1 MEIGVALIDTAV
13 GGVTAGL
20 PLVVEADQGAGR
32 NALFLQLVGGALAR
46 GEQVVFLSAD
56 PPTLLLHQSSAMQID
71 LETPLR
77 DQRLVLLEMD
87 PAAPSQ
93 LRVHGPSALIDAIR
107 ETAPRATFLAINPLS
122 SLTSEIL
129 DESQLRSVVRS
140 IHQDWEKAHLVMGVE
155 TDMLEQSAG
164 LRRILLSACGAYVR
178 AQRKYGPHC
187 VLQIERLRVGNL
199 PEAPIPFRLSHL
211 GTQMEQ
217 ATESPDRV
225 DEAEYVR
232 PLPVDTS
239 PTTSRAPAPERR
251 ASDTPQPVA
260 VSPSATPVAD
270 SPAAAVPA
278 PAIPVAEASV
288 VPGSAA
294 ASEDRERSV
303 LIIDDDA
310 LAREMYTDWLRDRYR
325 ISSARDGSEGLA
337 AFMAQR
343 PDLIILD
350 LEMPKVSGFE
360 VLRALSG
367 ASQWTP
373 VIVISGRIRRPL
385 DRVRPFLLGASDVIG
400 KPPERFDLVR
410 RVDTLIRTEGPPPDL
425 QEFAMLREDDNETVV
440 LDEAPFRRRLER
452 AALIARRFDIASCLL
467 SLEVSTPDELEH
479 VMSVADEELR
489 MEDSIFVVSEERAI
503 FLLVGAPVEGATAG
517 LARLCNGLEKRG
529 VPLDH
534 LQGQLVEVRP
544 ELDVSTWSDFF
555 KEMVPWLS
563 LRAQ

>member
-1 MEIGVALIDTAV
+1 MEIGVALIDAAV

-56 PPTLLLHQSSAMQID
+56 PPTLLLHQASAMQID
-71 LETPLR
+71 LESPLR

-87 PAAPSQ
+87 PAAASQ
-93 LRVHGPSALIDAIR
+93 LRAHGPGALVEAIR

-122 SLTSEIL
+122 TLTSEIL
-129 DESQLRSVVRS
+129 DEPQLRSVVRTV
-140 IHQDWEKAHLVMGVE
+140 HQDWENAHLVVGVE
-155 TDMLEQSAG
+155 TDMLEHSNG

-187 VLQIERLRVGNL
+187 VLQVERLRVGNM

-211 GTQMEQ
+211 GARIEQ
-217 ATESPDRV
+217 ASESEGVGD
-225 DEAEYVR
+225 AAYVR
-232 PLPVDTS
+232 PLPTEPAREVPPAPAAPPQHPVESATGEVE
-239 PTTSRAPAPERR
+239 TRAPA
-251 ASDTPQPVA
+251 ADPVA
-260 VSPSATPVAD
+260 AD
-270 SPAAAVPA
+270 D
-278 PAIPVAEASV
+278 
-288 VPGSAA
+288 G
-294 ASEDRERSV
+294 RERSI
-303 LIIDDDA
+303 LIVDDDA
-310 LAREMYTDWLRDRYR
+310 LAREMYSDWLKDRYR
-325 ISSARDGSEGLA
+325 ISTARDGSEGLA
-337 AFMAQR
+337 AYMAQR
-343 PDLIILD
+343 PDLILLD

-367 ASQWTP
+367 SSQWTP

-410 RVDTLIRTEGPPPDL
+410 RVDTLIRTESPPPDL
-425 QEFAMLREDDNETVV
+425 QEFAMLREDDNDSVV
-440 LDEAPFRRRLER
+440 LEEAPFRRRLER
-452 AALIARRFDIASCLL
+452 AAVMARRFDIASCLL
-467 SLEVSTPDELEH
+467 TLEVPGSEELDH

-489 MEDSIFVVSEERAI
+489 MEDSIHAVSENRAV
-503 FLLVGAPVEGATAG
+503 FLLVGAPVEGASAG
-517 LARLCNGLEKRG
+517 LGRLCNALEKRG
-529 VPLDH
+529 VALDR
-534 LQGQLVEVRP
+534 LQGQLFEVHP

>member
-1 MEIGVALIDTAV
+1 MAEKHCGIEDSLEIGVALIDAAV

-46 GEQVVFLSAD
+46 GEQVVFLAAD
-56 PPTLLLHQSSAMQID
+56 PPTLLLHQASAMQID
-71 LETPLR
+71 LESPLR

-122 SLTSEIL
+122 TLTSEIL
-129 DESQLRSVVRS
+129 DEPQLRSVVRS
-140 IHQDWEKAHLVMGVE
+140 IHQDWENAHLVTGVE
-155 TDMLEQSAG
+155 TDMLEQSPG

-187 VLQIERLRVGNL
+187 LLQIERLRVGNL

-211 GTQMEQ
+211 GTQIEQ
-217 ATESPDRV
+217 AAEKPDRV
-225 DEAEYVR
+225 EEAAYVR
-232 PLPVDTS
+232 PLPADPNRPVAPPPALPPAEDE
-239 PTTSRAPAPERR
+239 PAP
-251 ASDTPQPVA
+251 PQPVET
-260 VSPSATPVAD
+260 VSA
-270 SPAAAVPA
+270 PAAAP
-278 PAIPVAEASV
+278 ASV
-288 VPGSAA
+288 A
-294 ASEDRERSV
+294 EDRERTV
-303 LIIDDDA
+303 LIVDDDA
-310 LAREMYTDWLRDRYR
+310 LAREMYIDWLKDRYR
-325 ISSARDGSEGLA
+325 ISTARDGSEGLA

-425 QEFAMLREDDNETVV
+425 QEFAMLREDDNDTVV
-440 LDEAPFRRRLER
+440 LDEAPFRRRLGR
-452 AALIARRFDIASCLL
+452 AAVIARRFDIASCLL
-467 SLEVSTPDELEH
+467 SLEVATPDELEH

-489 MEDSIFVVSEERAI
+489 MEDSIFPLSEERAI

-517 LARLCNGLEKRG
+517 LARLCNALEKRG
-529 VPLDH
+529 VALDH
-534 LQGQLVEVRP
+534 LQGQLLEVHP
-544 ELDVSTWSDFF
+544 DLDVSTWSDFF

>member
-1 MEIGVALIDTAV
+1 MEIGVALIDAAV

-56 PPTLLLHQSSAMQID
+56 PPTLLLHQASAMQID
-71 LETPLR
+71 LESPLR

-93 LRVHGPSALIDAIR
+93 LRMHGPSALVDALR
-107 ETAPRATFLAINPLS
+107 ETAPRATFLAVNPLS
-122 SLTSEIL
+122 TLTAEIL
-129 DESQLRSVVRS
+129 DEPQLRSVVRA
-140 IHQDWEKAHLVMGVE
+140 IHQDWENAHLVMGVE

-164 LRRILLSACGAYVR
+164 LRRILLSSCGAYVR

-217 ATESPDRV
+217 PA
-225 DEAEYVR
+225 EASEPVGDAAYIR
-232 PLPVDTS
+232 PLPVEPTPPSRPDTA
-239 PTTSRAPAPERR
+239 APAPRE
-251 ASDTPQPVA
+251 PVA
-260 VSPSATPVAD
+260 AMT
-270 SPAAAVPA
+270 PA
-278 PAIPVAEASV
+278 PAAGAD
-288 VPGSAA
+288 
-294 ASEDRERSV
+294 DRERSV

-310 LAREMYTDWLRDRYR
+310 LAREMYTDWLKDCYR
-325 ISSARDGSEGLA
+325 VSAARDGSEGLA

-343 PDLIILD
+343 PDLILLD

-360 VLRALSG
+360 VLRALGG
-367 ASQWTP
+367 ASHWTP

-400 KPPERFDLVR
+400 KPAERFDLVR
-410 RVDTLIRTEGPPPDL
+410 RVDTLIRTQAPPPDL
-425 QEFAMLREDDNETVV
+425 REFAMLREDESTSVV
-440 LDEAPFRRRLER
+440 LDEAQFRRRLER
-452 AALIARRFDIASCLL
+452 AALIARRFEIASSLL
-467 SLEVSTPDELEH
+467 SLEVAQPDELEH
-479 VMSVADEELR
+479 VMSVSNEELR
-489 MEDSIFVVSEERAI
+489 IEDGILSVSEERVL

-517 LARLCNGLEKRG
+517 LARLCNALERRG
-529 VPLDH
+529 VALDH
-534 LQGQLVEVRP
+534 LQGQLFEVHP
-544 ELDVSTWSDFF
+544 ALDVSTWSDFF
-555 KEMVPWLS
+555 KDMVPWLS